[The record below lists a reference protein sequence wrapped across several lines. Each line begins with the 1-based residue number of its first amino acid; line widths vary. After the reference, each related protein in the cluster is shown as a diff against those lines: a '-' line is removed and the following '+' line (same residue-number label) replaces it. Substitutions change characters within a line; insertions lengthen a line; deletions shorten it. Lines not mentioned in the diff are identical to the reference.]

1 LRQLIRFRAWQNV
14 RVRLLTIL
22 LAALVVALAASTY
35 GFNVL
40 FARTTSSSA
49 NSLLRARASSELSL
63 ISVRGGRISR
73 QETTSDS
80 LADSL
85 VWIFVPDGVAER
97 PPRRTPLDAVAAQI
111 ARAPGKTVDVG
122 QSDVRLYAVPIFANG
137 RRQGTL
143 VTGISLAPYE
153 QSERRALLG
162 SLILASL
169 MLVLTGVAAWWL
181 LKSALRPVVQM
192 SEQAAAWSEFDLDHR
207 FDRGPPHDEL
217 TLLAGKLDV
226 MLDRIAASFR
236 HERRF
241 SAELSHELRTP
252 LARMIA
258 ELELALR
265 RDREP
270 QEYRET
276 LELVLGNANQ
286 LTRIVESLLAAAEHE
301 ARGTRGTADAYEVA
315 EGALGGVTHLA
326 ESRNVALRA
335 EPPAQRL
342 RLGLDGDLAER
353 VLHPVVENAC
363 RYGSTW
369 ARVRIERAGAK
380 IAYYVED
387 DGPGVGTDET
397 DTIFEPGHRGSAAGT
412 SSGAGLGL
420 ALARRLAR
428 SASGDVVARPG
439 AGGCFIVTLPPA

>member
-1 LRQLIRFRAWQNV
+1 LRHLTGLRPWRNV

-22 LAALVVALAASTY
+22 LVALVIALAASTY

-63 ISVRGGRISR
+63 ISVRGGRITR
-73 QETTSDS
+73 QETTSDA
-80 LADSL
+80 LADNL
-85 VWIFVPDGVAER
+85 VWIFVPGGVAER
-97 PPRRTPLDAVAAQI
+97 PSRRTPLDAVAARI
-111 ARAPGKTVDVG
+111 ARTPGRRVDVG
-122 QSDVRLYAVPIFANG
+122 QSDVRLYAAPIVAG
-137 RRQGTL
+137 GKRQGTL
-143 VTGISLAPYE
+143 VTGVSLAPYE

-162 SLILASL
+162 SLLLASV
-169 MLVLTGVAAWWL
+169 MLVLTAVAAWWL

-192 SEQAAAWSEFDLDHR
+192 SEQAATWSELDLDRR
-207 FDRGPPHDEL
+207 FDQGPPHDEL
-217 TLLAGKLDV
+217 TLLAGKLDI

-270 QEYRET
+270 EEYRET
-276 LELVLGNANQ
+276 LELGLRNANQ
-286 LTRIVESLLAAAEHE
+286 LARIVESLVAAAEHE

-326 ESRNVALRA
+326 ESRHVSLQA
-335 EPPAQRL
+335 ERPPQPL

-363 RYGSTW
+363 RYGATW

-380 IAYYVED
+380 IAYVVED
-387 DGPGVGTDET
+387 DGPGVVEGEA
-397 DTIFEPGHRGSAAGT
+397 DTIFEPGHRGAAAGG

-428 SASGDVVARPG
+428 SASGDVVTRPG

>member
-1 LRQLIRFRAWQNV
+1 M
-14 RVRLLTIL
+14 TIL
-22 LAALVVALAASTY
+22 LVALAVALGASTY

-40 FARTTSSSA
+40 FGRTTSSSA
-49 NSLLRARASSELSL
+49 NSLLHARASSELSL
-63 ISVRGGRISR
+63 ISVRAGRISR
-73 QETTSDS
+73 QETSSDA

-85 VWIFVPDGVAER
+85 VWIFVPGGVAER
-97 PPRRTPLDAVAAQI
+97 PPRRTPLDAAASAI
-111 ARAPGKTVDVG
+111 ARTPGETLDVA
-122 QSDVRLYAVPIFANG
+122 QSDVRLYAAPIDAG
-137 RRQGTL
+137 GQRRGTL

-153 QSERRALLG
+153 QSEHRALLG

-181 LKSALRPVVQM
+181 LKSALRPVARM
-192 SEQAAAWSEFDLDHR
+192 SEQAAAWSELDLDRR

-217 TLLAGKLDV
+217 TLLAGKLDI
-226 MLDRIAASFR
+226 MLDRIAASLR

-258 ELELALR
+258 EIELVLR

-270 QEYRET
+270 KEYQET

-286 LTRIVESLLAAAEHE
+286 LARIVESLVAAAEHE
-301 ARGTRGTADAYEVA
+301 AGGTRGTADAYQVA
-315 EGALGGVTHLA
+315 EGALGGVTYLA
-326 ESRNVALRA
+326 ESRAVSLNA
-335 EPPAQRL
+335 ERSAQPL

-380 IAYYVED
+380 IAYFVED
-387 DGPGVGTDET
+387 DGPGVAMDEA
-397 DTIFEPGHRGSAAGT
+397 DTIFEPGHRGAAAAS

-428 SASGDVVARPG
+428 SASGDVIARPG

>member
-1 LRQLIRFRAWQNV
+1 M
-14 RVRLLTIL
+14 TIL
-22 LAALVVALAASTY
+22 LVALAVALGASTY

-40 FARTTSSSA
+40 FGRTTSSSA
-49 NSLLRARASSELSL
+49 NSLLHARASSELSL
-63 ISVRGGRISR
+63 ISVRRGRISR
-73 QETTSDS
+73 QETSSDA

-85 VWIFVPDGVAER
+85 VWIFVPGGVAER
-97 PPRRTPLDAVAAQI
+97 PPRHTPLDEFAATI
-111 ARAPGKTVDVG
+111 AKTPGKTLDVP
-122 QSDVRLYAVPIFANG
+122 QSDVRLYAVPILAG
-137 RRQGTL
+137 GQRRGTL

-153 QSERRALLG
+153 QSEHRALLG
-162 SLILASL
+162 SLVLASL

-181 LKSALRPVVQM
+181 LKSALRPVVRM
-192 SEQAAAWSEFDLDHR
+192 SEQAAAWSELDLDRR

-217 TLLAGKLDV
+217 TLLAGKLDI

-258 ELELALR
+258 EIELALR
-265 RDREP
+265 RDRDP
-270 QEYRET
+270 KEYQET

-286 LTRIVESLLAAAEHE
+286 LARIVESLVAAAEHE

-315 EGALGGVTHLA
+315 EGALGGVTYLA
-326 ESRNVALRA
+326 ESRSVSLQA
-335 EPPAQRL
+335 ERPAQAL

-363 RYGSTW
+363 RYGATW
-369 ARVRIERAGAK
+369 ARVRIERVGAK
-380 IAYYVED
+380 IAYFVED
-387 DGPGVGTDET
+387 DGPGVRKDEA
-397 DTIFEPGHRGSAAGT
+397 DTIFEPGHRGTAAVS

-428 SASGDVVARPG
+428 SASGDVIARPG